1 MGVAPMGAARM
12 GVARMG
18 AAPTAISTIDTNLWD
33 HGAMN
38 DTADRP
44 RAKSLNPLRAL
55 VPFLKP
61 HKGMMAAA
69 LAALL
74 VATVAMLALPVA
86 LRRLIDLGL
95 VTRDVGTTNSLFT
108 GFLGLAVVFGV
119 SAAMR
124 FYLVTWLGERVVAD
138 VRTAVYRQVIR
149 MDPLFYETTRV
160 GEVLSRLT
168 TDTTLVQAISGVN
181 LSILLRSTLSLI
193 GALIMLGLTSA
204 KLTAVILVMI
214 PVVVAPLIFIGRRVR
229 GLSRA
234 SQDRIAETSG
244 LAGETLNAIQT
255 VQAFTMEEIQSRRYG
270 EAVEQSFVVAIRRTR
285 VRATLTAVGITLVF
299 GGITFVLW
307 LGAHQVLAK
316 TMTGGQLLQFL
327 LYAGFV
333 GSSAAALSEMW
344 GEVQRAAGAMERLDE
359 LLRARPVI
367 TAPPRP
373 LELPA
378 RVLGNIRF
386 DNVTFHYPSRPDSA
400 ALENFSL
407 EVEPGETIAFVGP
420 SGAGKSTTFQLL
432 LRFYDPDAGR
442 VSIDD
447 RRLAD
452 LRPEDI
458 RAQIGLVPQDTVLF
472 GASARD
478 NIRYGKPGATD
489 AEIEAAAV
497 AAAADEFLKRLPQ
510 GYDTFLGERGTRLS
524 GGQRQRIAL
533 ARAILK
539 DPPILLLDEATS
551 ALDSESER
559 LVQEALEKLM
569 QGRTTIIIAH
579 RLATVLKANRIVVM
593 DHGHKIA
600 VGTHAELLLQ
610 SPLYARLAA
619 LQFAVVRNDGAD
631 APVPALK
638 LGPALERAT

>member
-1 MGVAPMGAARM
+1 
-12 GVARMG
+12 
-18 AAPTAISTIDTNLWD
+18 
-33 HGAMN
+33 MN
-38 DTADRP
+38 ASADRP
-44 RAKSLNPLRAL
+44 RSKSLNPLRAL

-119 SAAMR
+119 SAALR

-255 VQAFTMEEIQSRRYG
+255 VQAFTMEELQSRRYG
-270 EAVEQSFVVAIRRTR
+270 QAVEASFDVAIRRTR
-285 VRATLTAVGITLVF
+285 VRATLTAVGVTLVF

-316 TMTGGQLLQFL
+316 TMTGGSLLQFL

-359 LLRARPVI
+359 LLKARPVI
-367 TAPPRP
+367 IAPPRP
-373 LELPA
+373 LELPV
-378 RVLGNIRF
+378 RVQGSIRF
-386 DNVTFHYPSRPDSA
+386 DNVTFHYPSRPDTA
-400 ALENFSL
+400 ALKNFSL
-407 EVEPGETIAFVGP
+407 DVAPGETIAFVGP

-432 LRFYDPDAGR
+432 LRFYDPDSGR
-442 VSIDD
+442 VLIDD

-458 RAQIGLVPQDTVLF
+458 RAQIGLVPQETVLF

-619 LQFAVVRNDGAD
+619 LQFAAVGRDGAD
-631 APVPALK
+631 AA
-638 LGPALERAT
+638 AR

>member
-1 MGVAPMGAARM
+1 MGRM
-12 GVARMG
+12 SAN
-18 AAPTAISTIDTNLWD
+18 T
-33 HGAMN
+33 
-38 DTADRP
+38 DRP

-55 VPFLKP
+55 LPFLRP
-61 HKGMMAAA
+61 YRGMMVAA
-69 LAALL
+69 LGALL
-74 VATVAMLALPVA
+74 MATVAMLALPVA
-86 LRRLIDLGL
+86 LRQLIDHVVAAKDASTLNRYL
-95 VTRDVGTTNSLFT
+95 I
-108 GFLGLAVVFGV
+108 GFLTASLIFGV
-119 SAAMR
+119 FAALR

-138 VRTAVYRQVIR
+138 LRSAVYRRVVR
-149 MDPLFYETTRV
+149 MDPLFFETTRV

-181 LSILLRSTLSLI
+181 LSIILRSSLSLI
-193 GALIMLGLTSA
+193 GGLIMLGLTSA
-204 KLTAVILVMI
+204 KLMGIMLVLI
-214 PVVVAPLIFIGRRVR
+214 PVVVVPLILIGRRVR

-234 SQDRIAETSG
+234 SQDRIADTSG

-255 VQAFTMEEIQSRRYG
+255 VQAFTLEDLQSERYRK
-270 EAVEQSFVVAIRRTR
+270 AVEDSFVTAVHRTR
-285 VRATLTAVGITLVF
+285 VRAALTAVGITLVF
-299 GGITFVLW
+299 AGITFVLW
-307 LGAHQVLAK
+307 LALRQVLAG

-327 LYAGFV
+327 LYTGFV
-333 GSSAAALSEMW
+333 GSSAAALTEMW
-344 GEVQRAAGAMERLDE
+344 AEMQRAAGAMERLSE
-359 LLRARPVI
+359 LLQARPTI
-367 TAPPRP
+367 GAPTHPA
-373 LELPA
+373 ELPA
-378 RVLGNIRF
+378 RVTGAIRF

-400 ALENFSL
+400 ALANFSL
-407 EVEPGETIAFVGP
+407 DVAPGETIAFVGP

-442 VSIDD
+442 VLMDD

-458 RAQIGLVPQDTVLF
+458 RAQIGLVPQETVLF
-472 GASARD
+472 GASARE
-478 NIRYGKPGATD
+478 NIRYGRPTATD

-497 AAAADEFLKRLPQ
+497 AAAADEFLRKLPQ

-551 ALDSESER
+551 SLDAESER

-579 RLATVLKANRIVVM
+579 RLATVLKADRIVVM

-600 VGTHAELLLQ
+600 VGTHAELLQ
-610 SPLYARLAA
+610 HSPLYARLAS
-619 LQFAVVRNDGAD
+619 LQFAAVGSEAVDVASR
-631 APVPALK
+631 
-638 LGPALERAT
+638 